1 MYLRYGSRV
10 THGRVRADSQVCALT
25 YGKENKRS
33 LPASDGRYAD
43 LRTFVDQQRV
53 CQRDYIPQSEKVK
66 ILPCIGNCHVYY

>member
-53 CQRDYIPQSEKVK
+53 CQRDYIPQLEKEK
-66 ILPCIGNCHVYY
+66 ILPGIGNCHVYY